1 MAMHKLHL
9 ALTEDYGVGGG
20 SSRGK
25 GGGVGGEGMSLAVA
39 DGYKPSPYLREVMA
53 VVEDTK
59 VSGHSSGTVEVCTN
73 VFFLGVFT

>member
-9 ALTEDYGVGGG
+9 ALTEDYGGG

-39 DGYKPSPYLREVMA
+39 DGYRPSPYLREVMA

-59 VSGHSSGTVEVCTN
+59 VSAVIEEGEG
-73 VFFLGVFT
+73 